1 MYGLGFGA
9 FRHAMIGSIGG
20 GGVNAK
26 WDGIQAY
33 YKLDNTA
40 LDSVNTNDLTLVNGT
55 TYATGKVNNGLT
67 FDGVNDYASIPTSLF
82 DFTGDFTI
90 NMWVNFATVATYGL
104 WQNSGGANFGF
115 IYSVGNKFRYVGP
128 NDYTI
133 LISTTV
139 ISANTWYMLTI
150 TRKTSTRTRMYINGA
165 LEVSD
170 TVTANYASNTVGRRL
185 GTFYNGQ
192 FFNGKMDE
200 VSFFNTEKTAA
211 EITELYNGGS
221 PTQYPL

>member
-1 MYGLGFGA
+1 MRSLFHTIMGKV
-9 FRHAMIGSIGG
+9 
-20 GGVNAK
+20 GGVVNPK

-90 NMWVNFATVATYGL
+90 NMWVNLSALLGMGL
-104 WQNSGGANFGF
+104 WQNNTASNYSWLDFTGQRIRWVGAL
-115 IYSVGNKFRYVGP
+115 
-128 NDYTI
+128 DATI
-133 LISTTV
+133 MYSTTYLS
-139 ISANTWYMLTI
+139 INTWYMVTI
-150 TRKTSTRTRMYINGA
+150 TRKASTRTRMYINGV
-165 LEVSD
+165 LEASD
-170 TVTANYASNTVGRRL
+170 SAITNSASNTANRRL
-185 GTFYNGQ
+185 GSILGAYYL
-192 FFNGKMDE
+192 NGKMDE
-200 VSFFNTEKTAA
+200 VSFFNVEKTASD
-211 EITELYNGGS
+211 ITAIYNAGS

>member
-9 FRHAMIGSIGG
+9 FRHAMIGSIG

-67 FDGVNDYASIPTSLF
+67 FDAVNDYVSIPTSLF

-90 NMWVNFATVATYGL
+90 NMWVNFASTGVYGL
-104 WQNSGGANFGF
+104 WQNNSGSNFGWMYLNTNV
-115 IYSVGNKFRYVGP
+115 IRYLGP
-128 NDYTI
+128 NDASV
-133 LISTTV
+133 LLSTT
-139 ISANTWYMLTI
+139 IIAPSTWYMITI
-150 TRKTSTRTRMYINGA
+150 TRKTSTRTRMYINGT
-165 LEVSD
+165 LESSD
-170 TVTANYASNTVGRRL
+170 TTTANFASNTANRRL
-185 GTFYNGQ
+185 GSILSSYYL
-192 FFNGKMDE
+192 NGKMDE
-200 VSFFNTEKTAA
+200 VSFFNTEKTAS
-211 EITELYNGGS
+211 EITDIYNAGS